1 MDLRQ
6 NGFSILSFNTSWHND
21 MELLHLASTTRVHLH
36 EMLGIENTLT
46 LLLKPLNFLQKA
58 HVMAPFKYKFYFIQ
72 CLVQGYGTRAAPQAP
87 EPLPTSLPLFQ
98 VRACG

>member
-1 MDLRQ
+1 
-6 NGFSILSFNTSWHND
+6 
-21 MELLHLASTTRVHLH
+21 
-36 EMLGIENTLT
+36 MLGIENTLT